1 MKKIFVII
9 TIIVFSISSCNSYS
23 KEDLENDVKAS
34 IMLENND
41 PNIIIDELNLI
52 KTVGD
57 NTYEGFVNTI
67 ENGEEFQYNI
77 TVVVDE
83 DEFIWEVY

>member
-9 TIIVFSISSCNSYS
+9 TILVFSISSCNSYS

>member
-9 TIIVFSISSCNSYS
+9 TILVFSISSCSSYS

-41 PNIIIDELNLI
+41 PNIIVDELNLI

>member
-1 MKKIFVII
+1 MKKTFVII
-9 TIIVFSISSCNSYS
+9 TILILSISSCNSYS